1 MKNFHAE
8 EARVDSHRKS
18 VAKAISWRVLASLII
33 FATVYLFTG
42 ETMLSV
48 NITIIDIILKLILYY
63 AHERVWMRVHF

>member
-1 MKNFHAE
+1 MKNLHAV